1 MHTRASLVSRLQA
14 SLINSADSFRPED
27 LQRHVDVGFAELC
40 RFRHRTVYAG
50 LVAQAGVTM
59 YPCPSTLTRVLASD
73 WGQQN
78 KAELQPWDDR
88 WPGKLPQLSVGYDES
103 DNRVLLLQPAP
114 TERQLALLGSRC
126 PYRYAAP
133 HLLSDSQSSLNDE
146 DAQLLILRA
155 QAEAMRELAM
165 HHASKPYQLRDGISA
180 TPRNGMPGYL
190 YSVLLEEFERRVC
203 A

>member
-50 LVAQAGVTM
+50 LDLQANVPQ
-59 YPCPSTLTRVLASD
+59 YPCPSTLSRVLACD
-73 WGQQN
+73 WGRQS

-88 WPGKLPQLSVGYDES
+88 WPGQLPQISVGYDES

-114 TERQLALLGSRC
+114 TGRQLALLGSRC

-133 HLLSDSQSSLNDE
+133 HLMSDSHSSLTDE

-165 HHASKPYQLRDGISA
+165 HHASKPYQLRDGMSA

>member
-1 MHTRASLVSRLQA
+1 MHTRASLAARLKA
-14 SLINSADSFRPED
+14 SLISTADSFQPED
-27 LQRHVDVGFAELC
+27 LQRHVDVGFSELC
-40 RFRHRTVYAG
+40 RFRHRTVHAG
-50 LVAQAGVTM
+50 LTAQAGVAL
-59 YPCPSTLTRVLASD
+59 YPCPSTLIRILATD
-73 WGQQN
+73 WGRQN

-88 WPGKLPQLSVGYDES
+88 WPGQLPQLGVGYDEH
-103 DNRVLLLQPAP
+103 DNRVLVMQPAP
-114 TERQLALLGSRC
+114 TERQLALLGSPC

-133 HLLSDSQSSLNDE
+133 HLLSDSQSSLSDE

-165 HHASKPYQLRDGISA
+165 HHATKPFQLRDGISA

-190 YSVLLEEFERRVC
+190 YSVLLEEFERRVY